1 MAVKCIHIDET
12 HESVT
17 CRPSCKHR
25 RLGLNVI
32 RKSSVSISLKTKN
45 FKLKGLCLYLIYIL
59 CTAQTKS
66 ESQDT
71 SETPKMPRSCLFF
84 QNLRKFLIQGS

>member
-32 RKSSVSISLKTKN
+32 RKSSVSISLKTKSLN
-45 FKLKGLCLYLIYIL
+45 
-59 CTAQTKS
+59 Q
-66 ESQDT
+66 
-71 SETPKMPRSCLFF
+71 
-84 QNLRKFLIQGS
+84 